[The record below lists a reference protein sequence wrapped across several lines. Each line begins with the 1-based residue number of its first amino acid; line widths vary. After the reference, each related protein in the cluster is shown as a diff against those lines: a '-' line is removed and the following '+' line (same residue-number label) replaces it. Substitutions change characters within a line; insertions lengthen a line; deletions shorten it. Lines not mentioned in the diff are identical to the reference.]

1 MQCPIC
7 QHEASPLRDVDTIA
21 YFKCLK
27 CGSLFAHPD
36 FLAAVDA
43 GAVDNYRVSYWEHE
57 LSAARERSFGPG
69 IVRMAETLRM
79 ARIPVRRV
87 LDIGSGPGFLLDAL
101 AELVP
106 SLAERVHGVERFP
119 PPPEQR
125 SRSPNYHVGSIA
137 DLEGTFDAGVCIEVI
152 EHLTP
157 TILASLLRQ
166 LAGKSSPGALYFF
179 NSAQPSFVEAADP
192 GYLSPYYSG
201 HLVAW
206 SIAGARMM
214 FERAGFNLITLPG
227 RDWAF
232 LAEFGPPRPIGIETL
247 VDWLWRP
254 APENIALVRNDRF
267 GPLFETIGLECARCY
282 LESAAAEARRRW
294 ALELQSE
301 LQRAQRKR
309 FSFFASGRRP

>member
-7 QHEASPLRDVDTIA
+7 QHEASLLREVHTVA

-27 CGSLFAHPD
+27 CGSFFAHPD

-43 GAVDNYRVSYWEHE
+43 GGVENYRDFYWEE
-57 LSAARERSFGPG
+57 EISAARERSFGAG
-69 IVRMAETLRM
+69 VVRMAETLRM
-79 ARIPVRRV
+79 ARRPVGRI

-106 SLAERVHGVERFP
+106 SLAERVHGVELFP
-119 PPPEQR
+119 PPPHER
-125 SRSPNYHVGSIA
+125 SLSSNYHVGSIA
-137 DLEGTFDAGVCIEVI
+137 DLEGIFDAGVCIEVI

-166 LAGKSSPGALYFF
+166 LAAKSSPGALYFF
-179 NSAQPSFVEAADP
+179 NSAQPSFVETVDRNYLDP
-192 GYLSPYYSG
+192 YRRG

-206 SIAGARMM
+206 SVAGARVI
-214 FERAGFNLITLPG
+214 FERAGFNVIALPG

-232 LAEFGPPRPIGIETL
+232 LAEFGPPRVVDLKTL

-267 GPLFETIGLECARCY
+267 GPLFETLGLECARCY
-282 LESAAAEARRRW
+282 LEAATAEARMRW
-294 ALELQSE
+294 ADDLQSE
-301 LQRAQRKR
+301 LQQQRRRR
-309 FSFFASGRRP
+309 FNPFASGGRP

>member
-1 MQCPIC
+1 MKCPIC
-7 QHEASPLRDVDTIA
+7 QHEASLLREVQTVA
-21 YFKCLK
+21 YFRCLK
-27 CGSLFAHPD
+27 CESFFAHPD
-36 FLAAVDA
+36 FLAAVEA
-43 GAVDNYRVSYWEHE
+43 GAVENYRNSYWEHE
-57 LSAARERSFGPG
+57 ISAARERSYGAG

-79 ARIPVRRV
+79 ARIPVRRA

-119 PPPEQR
+119 PPPQQR

-179 NSAQPSFVEAADP
+179 NSAQPSFVEAANP
-192 GYLSPYYSG
+192 GYLSPYYWG
-201 HLVAW
+201 HLIAW

-214 FERAGFNLITLPG
+214 FEPAGFNLIALPG

-232 LAEFGPPRPIGIETL
+232 LAEFGPPRPVGIETL

-267 GPLFETIGLECARCY
+267 GPLFETIGLESARCY
-282 LESAAAEARRRW
+282 LESATADERGRW
-294 ALELQSE
+294 AHGLQSE
-301 LQRAQRKR
+301 LQRSRRRR
-309 FSFFASGRRP
+309 FNPFARE